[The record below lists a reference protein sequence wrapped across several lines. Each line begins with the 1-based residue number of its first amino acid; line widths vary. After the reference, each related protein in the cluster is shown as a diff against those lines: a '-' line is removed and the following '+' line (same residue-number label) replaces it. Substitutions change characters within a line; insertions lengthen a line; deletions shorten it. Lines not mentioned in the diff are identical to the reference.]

1 MCDINNENEE
11 FEANILTLT
20 DENNDSHQFEV
31 VDQVEYNEERY
42 IAAVEYFEDEEKAQ
56 EHEPVLIIFK
66 IGEPDEDGLETYD
79 IVDDDEEFF
88 EVGGIFQERLS
99 EMFDIEE

>member
-1 MCDINNENEE
+1 MSDINNEYEE
-11 FEANILTLT
+11 YEANILTLT
-20 DENNDSHQFEV
+20 DENNESHLFEV

-42 IAAVEYFEDEEKAQ
+42 IAAVEYFEDPEKALN
-56 EHEPVLIIFK
+56 EEPVLIIFK
-66 IGEPDEDGLETYD
+66 IGEVDEEGLETYD

-99 EMFDIEE
+99 ELFDIEE